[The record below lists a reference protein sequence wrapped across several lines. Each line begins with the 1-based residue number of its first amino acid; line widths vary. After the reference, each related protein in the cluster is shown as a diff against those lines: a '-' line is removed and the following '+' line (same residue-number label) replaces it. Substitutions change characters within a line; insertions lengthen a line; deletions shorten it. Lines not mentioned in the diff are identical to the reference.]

1 MTRILTLIFILFS
14 LTYGNKYTEFSGKVT
29 YYANHVL
36 HKWNGVSNEING
48 FINYVNGGN
57 EFSCGIKIPIASFD
71 SKNASRDSNMLIYTN
86 AIDFPDIVFSA
97 NDIEIIQNKAKVK
110 GVLSFGGINRD
121 IISDVDILITDNI
134 LFSGKIVI
142 KLSDFKITRP
152 SLLFKKIDD
161 EIYIDFSITAN
172 KGN

>member
-1 MTRILTLIFILFS
+1 
-14 LTYGNKYTEFSGKVT
+14 
-29 YYANHVL
+29 
-36 HKWNGVSNEING
+36 
-48 FINYVNGGN
+48 
-57 EFSCGIKIPIASFD
+57 
-71 SKNASRDSNMLIYTN
+71 MLIYTN

-110 GVLSFGGINRD
+110 GVLSFGGTNRD

-161 EIYIDFSITAN
+161 EIYSLNENIRFLENRLKDTKLEHDYLSSSEKLLEYQKLYFEDSLQKKTIDEINTIEILNN
-172 KGN
+172 KFLLNKLKM